1 LTYTSQVSIFV
12 SSITICTDTHFSIQ
26 HCIPLTFLVLVHG
39 YHVCLFNLTQ
49 NETIQLESMKMWE
62 PKILNSGM
70 FKSCYYVT
78 VIFSLS
84 LWGPFL
90 SWLSK
95 LLFWIWPIEEIW
107 KPRAEIWKP
116 RGLRLQNSNEKY
128 SQEHQC
134 YLILCCQFLLHCSVK
149 LSLFWR

>member
-1 LTYTSQVSIFV
+1 LG
-12 SSITICTDTHFSIQ
+12 TDIHFSGFHLCELHQ
-26 HCIPLTFLVLVHG
+26 HLHWHTLLFIPLTFLVPVHG
-39 YHVCLFNLTQ
+39 YCVCLFNLTQ
-49 NETIQLESMKMWE
+49 NETIQLESMKMWK

-84 LWGPFL
+84 PWGPFL

-95 LLFWIWPIEEIW
+95 LLLWIWPIEEIW
-107 KPRAEIWKP
+107 KPQEKIWKP

-128 SQEHQC
+128 SQKHQR